1 MYGWRLQQKANRI
14 ALRIPGTAKLIF
26 PGAAKLLSLSLS
38 RAQVFQ
44 LAYATRAW
52 GSAESG
58 SGVGSELAATENV
71 SGYLPELFQ
80 RLQVS
85 KFLDAPCGD
94 WNWMRRVD
102 LSGVDYFGAD
112 VVSSV
117 VTKNRQEYTRPGVRF
132 IHADLT
138 KDPLPTVDM
147 IMCRDCWVHLSFE
160 DIAAMLKNFRRTGA
174 RWLLVSNTPSQN
186 RNQNKATGID
196 WRHLNLHLP
205 PFNFPEKIEGR
216 KDHYPDVPFEIA
228 LWRLAE
234 LPEISL

>member
-1 MYGWRLQQKANRI
+1 MVKRSLRQRAKSA
-14 ALRIPGTAKLIF
+14 ALRF
-26 PGAAKLLSLSLS
+26 PGVEKLVSLTLP

-44 LAYATRAW
+44 VAYAAQAW

-71 SGYLPELFQ
+71 SAYLPELFR

-94 WNWMRRVD
+94 WNWMRTVN
-102 LSGVDYFGAD
+102 LASVDYVGAD

-117 VTKNRQEYTRPGVRF
+117 VGRNGQKYARPGVRF

-138 KDPLPTVDM
+138 KDPLPAVDL
-147 IMCRDCWVHLSFE
+147 IMCRDCWVHLSFS
-160 DIAAMLKNFRRTGA
+160 DMAAMLKNFRRTGA
-174 RWLLVSNTPSQN
+174 TWLLISHTPSHDKN
-186 RNQNKATGID
+186 ESKATGIG
-196 WRHLNLHLP
+196 WRHLNLNLP
-205 PFNFPEKIEGR
+205 PFSFPPKLESQ

-228 LWRLAE
+228 LWRLADIPDIK
-234 LPEISL
+234 L